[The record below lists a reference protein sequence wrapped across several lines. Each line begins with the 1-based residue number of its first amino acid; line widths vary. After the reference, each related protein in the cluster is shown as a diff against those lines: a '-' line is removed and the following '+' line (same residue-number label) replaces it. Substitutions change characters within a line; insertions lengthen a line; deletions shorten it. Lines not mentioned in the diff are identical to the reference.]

1 MNTTMPPVAEM
12 ERAYQKSDASYNGL
26 FFVAVR
32 TTGIFC
38 RPTCPA
44 RKPLPR
50 NVEFYGSVRDAL
62 AAGFRPCKR
71 CHPTETDEQ
80 PAWATKLLADIE
92 RDPSARISERDLK
105 ARGIDPATVRRHFL
119 RQYGLTF
126 QAFTRAH
133 RLAAALKQIRDGAP
147 IDHAVFDSGYESH
160 SGFRDAFTRTFG
172 ATPGNARQADCVL
185 LSWIPSPLGPLI
197 AGATSDGLCLLEFTD
212 RRMIEAQLATVQK
225 RFGVPVI
232 PGSNKHLKT
241 LEREL
246 AGYFEGKVKKFSMP
260 LVYPGTDF
268 QQRVWNGLL
277 QIPYGETC
285 SYQDLARVVGDEKAV
300 RAVGTANGLNRIAI
314 VIPCHRVINKGGK
327 LGGYGGGLRRKQFLL
342 DLERGSSH

>member
-1 MNTTMPPVAEM
+1 
-12 ERAYQKSDASYNGL
+12 
-26 FFVAVR
+26 
-32 TTGIFC
+32 
-38 RPTCPA
+38 
-44 RKPLPR
+44 
-50 NVEFYGSVRDAL
+50 VRDAL